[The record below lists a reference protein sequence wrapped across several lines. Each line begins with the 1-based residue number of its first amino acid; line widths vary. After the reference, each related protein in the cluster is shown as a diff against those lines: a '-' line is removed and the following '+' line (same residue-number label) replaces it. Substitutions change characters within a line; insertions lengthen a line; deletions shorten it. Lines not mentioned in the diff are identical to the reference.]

1 MRVIRGQNSFFRS
14 TLVAAMNRKLSSRI
28 SRNQALAVWL
38 LSFIVCCGSSLIEV
52 YLAFDRRSLF
62 LFAVSDWVEYGIGLG
77 MFCTL
82 IVASCAC
89 STPLTFKLRI
99 AAVIAAGI
107 GMPAVTVGL
116 WFFAVME
123 ALSRV

>member
-1 MRVIRGQNSFFRS
+1 M
-14 TLVAAMNRKLSSRI
+14 M
-28 SRNQALAVWL
+28 
-38 LSFIVCCGSSLIEV
+38 VCCGSSLIGV

-62 LFAVSDWVEYGIGLG
+62 LFAVSDGVEYGIGLG

-89 STPLTFKLRI
+89 SAPLTFKMRTV
-99 AAVIAAGI
+99 AAVAAGI
-107 GMPAVTVGL
+107 GMPAVIVLL
-116 WFFAVME
+116 WFCAVME